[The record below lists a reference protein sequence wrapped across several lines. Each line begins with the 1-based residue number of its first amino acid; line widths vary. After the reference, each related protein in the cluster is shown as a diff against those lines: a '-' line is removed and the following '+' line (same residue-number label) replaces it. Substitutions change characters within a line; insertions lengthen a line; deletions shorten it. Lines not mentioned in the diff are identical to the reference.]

1 MSERPTPGR
10 RALNK
15 ADKERRIRAAA
26 RELFF
31 SRGFSAVT
39 TQEVADR
46 AGVGTGTLFR
56 YAHSK
61 GEMLCLAVNEEFT
74 EIAGTVPVT
83 GDPVD
88 DLLTLCDP
96 MIAGLRNHP
105 ENVVAY
111 HRETLFGESG
121 PHRAEALRILRE
133 LRRIVAG
140 VLATHTTREADD
152 PALSGPA
159 RTVFDVIYMEVV
171 RAAVDAQ
178 LEPAQR
184 PGPDRDHRTELAGHI
199 HRVLHGVLPTL
210 ASPA

>member
-1 MSERPTPGR
+1 MTEHPAPGR

-56 YAHSK
+56 YASSK
-61 GEMLCLAVNEEFT
+61 GEMLCMAVNEEFT
-74 EIAGTVPVT
+74 QIAGKVPVT
-83 GDPVD
+83 GDPD
-88 DLLTLCDP
+88 EDLLALCDP
-96 MIAGLRNHP
+96 LIAGLRNHP

-133 LRRIVAG
+133 LRGIVARI
-140 VLATHTTREADD
+140 LAAHTAHKPDD
-152 PALSGPA
+152 RTLDAPA

-178 LEPAQR
+178 RGTDQR
-184 PGPDRDHRTELAGHI
+184 TGAARDHRTDLAGHI

-210 ASPA
+210 AGA

>member
-1 MSERPTPGR
+1 MSDRPEPGR

-61 GEMLCLAVNEEFT
+61 GEMLCMAVNEEFT

-83 GDPVD
+83 GYPVE
-88 DLLTLCDP
+88 DLLALCDP
-96 MIAGLRNHP
+96 LIAALRNHP

-121 PHRAEALRILRE
+121 PHRAEALRILRG
-133 LRRIVAG
+133 LRRIVARI
-140 VLATHTTREADD
+140 LAAHAAHDADD
-152 PALSGPA
+152 PALDDPA

-178 LEPAQR
+178 REPDQR
-184 PGPDRDHRTELAGHI
+184 TGPERDHRTQLAGHI

-210 ASPA
+210 PTA